1 MSRTKVLPLGSDNI
15 IIVNT
20 CSTFNRRFILFLML
34 AVFLDSSFQCLVN
47 RLSSCV
53 YRDKIL
59 FNATFKGQTVL
70 TGVPGARALFP
81 SKNMLKFLRLTSIG
95 HRVVDVLFELL
106 RCLL

>member
-1 MSRTKVLPLGSDNI
+1 MSRTKVLTLGSDII

-20 CSTFNRRFILFLML
+20 CSSFNKRFIQFLVL

-70 TGVPGARALFP
+70 TGVPGARGSLSFNEYAGVFTVNVNRTL
-81 SKNMLKFLRLTSIG
+81 S
-95 HRVVDVLFELL
+95 
-106 RCLL
+106 C